1 MAARIAGREADRT
14 GNQGIAHATNDE
26 RMYTMNSWRDTILND
41 FVPNVSKLTLVADPD
56 CLLSEEKLA
65 LKLRERGFDLIEF
78 HDPVEFRY
86 AYESK
91 YRLIWDQ
98 GEHTDLVVI
107 LRLQNTELD
116 SLPYDLLGAGRK
128 LSFNMG
134 DLFPNMSYPV
144 IEQLDRSLLDSLFEA
159 QCKSL
164 PDRMGDNA
172 TKDYILRHVF
182 GIAAELIV
190 NDVELLRT
198 LLRLHYGNLQLPL
211 MLSERLIHVL
221 KDHQGFKDWPLSE
234 IIPDAE
240 AFFYFLQERW
250 PLFISRQGKG
260 NLVQEETSGYGLKYP
275 GLECLPFDHQDIKVY
290 IDNLFL
296 EGKLTPIEVQD
307 FEVDANSWIRSGIAT
322 SGGDDELRISRL
334 FDLIK
339 KGLPSQDARHSDWTA
354 FALKWAELSSLVYCG
369 EHPVYQTRL
378 REMGDK
384 LNTAFA
390 AWLVDHY
397 SSLINLPPTN
407 PAMLHHVPRRLVR
420 DMEDSANGQVALIV
434 VDGLSLDQW
443 VTVRQIL
450 QKQNVHLM
458 MRESATFAWIP
469 TLTSVSRQSIF
480 SGKPPLYFPSSINS
494 TNSEGK
500 LWTQF
505 WEGQGLSR
513 LDVAYQRGLG
523 DGDAVDILDSIIH
536 PGKTKAVGLVVDKID
551 KIMHGM
557 QLGSAG
563 MHNQIKQ
570 WCQGEFLTSL
580 VAQLLEYGYNVW
592 LTADHGNIQCNGKG
606 RPSEGVIAETRG
618 ERARVYSSSELR
630 SQVEASFPFAHEWPP
645 IGLPANYFP
654 LVTGGHD
661 AFVNQGDTIVGHGGI
676 AIEEVIVPL
685 VKFERRTP

>member
-1 MAARIAGREADRT
+1 
-14 GNQGIAHATNDE
+14 
-26 RMYTMNSWRDTILND
+26 MNSWRDTILND

-56 CLLSEEKLA
+56 CLLTEEKLA

-78 HDPVEFRY
+78 NDPIEFRY

-164 PDRMGDNA
+164 PDRMGNNA

-250 PLFISRQGKG
+250 PLFISRQGKE

-378 REMGDK
+378 IEMGDT
-384 LNTAFA
+384 LNVAFA
-390 AWLVDHY
+390 AWLVNHY
-397 SSLINLPPTN
+397 SSLMNLPPTN

-505 WEGQGLSR
+505 WEGQGLPR

-570 WCQGEFLTSL
+570 WCQGGFLTSL
-580 VAQLLEYGYNVW
+580 VAQLLEYGYDVW
-592 LTADHGNIQCNGKG
+592 LTADHGNIQCDGKG

-618 ERARVYSSSELR
+618 ERVRVYPSSELR
-630 SQVEASFPFAHEWPP
+630 SQVAASFPFAHEWPP

-661 AFVNQGDTIVGHGGI
+661 AFVNQDDTIVGHGGI